1 MLKDDPDAAWERW
14 AKTDPYYAVLTS
26 DKYHADQMDERQRR
40 EFFTSGD
47 EDVERILRVCQERFE
62 GCEFGS
68 VLDLGCGV
76 GRLVIPFA
84 KRFNAVVGV
93 DVSPSMLEI
102 CRANCFEYGCGNV
115 ELVLSDDELSRV
127 DGEFD
132 LVHSYIVLQHIVVPK
147 GLKLIRSLMRKTKK
161 AGILAIHV
169 PIHRRA
175 GIHRK
180 VSNYLRRNL
189 LPVNHVFNILFERPV
204 SEPLMQMNVYNINDI
219 ISLGHE
225 HGFLDF
231 FLYFGERQSSFA
243 APIIFARRA

>member
-14 AKTDPYYAVLTS
+14 AKTDPYFAVLTS
-26 DKYHADQMDERQRR
+26 DKYHADRMDDRQRR
-40 EFFTSGD
+40 EFFASGD
-47 EDVERILRVCQERFE
+47 KDVERILRICQDRFG

-68 VLDLGCGV
+68 ALDLGCGV
-76 GRLVIPFA
+76 GRLVIPLA
-84 KRFNAVVGV
+84 KRFDTVVGV
-93 DVSPSMLEI
+93 DVSPSMLEL
-102 CRANCFEYGCGNV
+102 CRANCAEHGCGHV
-115 ELVLSDDELSRV
+115 ELALSDDDLSRV

-147 GLKLIRSLMRKTKK
+147 GLKLIRALMGKTKK
-161 AGILAIHV
+161 GGILAIHV

-189 LPVNHVFNILFERPV
+189 RPVNHVVNILFGRRG
-204 SEPLMQMNVYNINDI
+204 SEPLMQMNVYKIDDI

-225 HGFLDF
+225 LGFLDF
-231 FLYFGERQSSFA
+231 FLYFGEPQSSFI
-243 APIIFARRA
+243 APIIFARRG